1 MSLCGQKPPNLNHH
15 PTKFLGFRHCV
26 SGDIM
31 VLVCRVILEDHMIKV
46 LKYAIAVFSKA
57 HGMSYSHI
65 RNFTIKV
72 ALMKTFACVS
82 SDNSLILA
90 TPPCKQLIK
99 YEKKFFCR
107 SVQKR
112 WQEAKRERE
121 RTLFALHANV
131 KISFRNKQLLPY
143 PYYVKVPRELI
154 SWTSR
159 KNKMPNY
166 TIYFRY
172 QLWWR

>member
-1 MSLCGQKPPNLNHH
+1 
-15 PTKFLGFRHCV
+15 
-26 SGDIM
+26 M
-31 VLVCRVILEDHMIKV
+31 VLVCRVILEGHMIKV
-46 LKYAIAVFSKA
+46 LKSAIAIFSKA

-82 SDNSLILA
+82 SDSSLILP
-90 TPPCKQLIK
+90 TPSCKQLIK
-99 YEKKFFCR
+99 YAKNFFCR

-121 RTLFALHANV
+121 RERKLFALHVNA

-143 PYYVKVPRELI
+143 PYYVKAPRELI
-154 SWTSR
+154 SWASR
-159 KNKMPNY
+159 KNKIPNY

-172 QLWWR
+172 QLWWG